1 MLEQLTLAVTG
12 LFATGATMITVSH
25 RLRACDRI
33 RCREDW
39 VKYGVYAA
47 IVIGM
52 LSAAYISRWLLA
64 AILLAIAVVGSIELR
79 RKLPQAFV
87 NPILIA
93 LPVGLV
99 IKLSLGHLLLSWRGD
114 WFYSFAFIFL
124 LVSINDSFAQL
135 WGRLLG
141 RHRLCPRL
149 SPGKTI
155 EGLLG
160 GSLTAVASAVALTP
174 LISGLTEIQAACL
187 GCAIAAAA
195 TAGDLLFS
203 LIKRALIIKDFSEL
217 LPGHGGV
224 FDRFDS
230 LIVAAPV
237 AYWLGRL
244 MGI

>member
-1 MLEQLTLAVTG
+1 MLEQLSLAVTG
-12 LFATGATMITVSH
+12 LFATGATMMAISH
-25 RLRACDRI
+25 RVRVCDNA

-39 VKYGVYAA
+39 IKYGVYAA
-47 IVIGM
+47 IIVGM
-52 LSAAYISRWLLA
+52 LLAAYISRWLLA
-64 AILLAIAVVGSIELR
+64 VILFAITVVGSLELK
-79 RKLPQAFV
+79 RKLPCGFM
-87 NPILIA
+87 NPTLIA
-93 LPVGLV
+93 LPAGLLV
-99 IKLSLGHLLLSWRGD
+99 KLSLGHLLLSLRCD
-114 WFYSFAFIFL
+114 WFASFAFIFM

-141 RHRLCPRL
+141 HHKLCSRL

-160 GSLTAVASAVALTP
+160 GSLTTVASAVALAP
-174 LISGLTEIQAACL
+174 LIRGLSETQAAGL

-203 LIKRALIIKDFSEL
+203 LMKRTLIIKDFSGL
-217 LPGHGGV
+217 LPGHGGI

-244 MGI
+244 LGI

>member
-1 MLEQLTLAVTG
+1 MLEQLSLAVTG
-12 LFATGATMITVSH
+12 LFATGATMMAISH
-25 RLRACDRI
+25 RIRVCDSS

-39 VKYGVYAA
+39 IKYGVYVA
-47 IVIGM
+47 IIVGM
-52 LSAAYISRWLLA
+52 LLAAYISRWLLA
-64 AILLAIAVVGSIELR
+64 AILLAITVVGSLELK
-79 RKLPQAFV
+79 RKLPCWFI

-93 LPVGLV
+93 LPAGLLV
-99 IKLSLGHLLLSWRGD
+99 KLSLGHLLLTPRGD
-114 WFYSFAFIFL
+114 WFLWFAFVL
-124 LVSINDSFAQL
+124 MLVSINDSFAQL

-141 RHRLCPRL
+141 RHKLCPHL
-149 SPGKTI
+149 SPGKTT
-155 EGLLG
+155 EGLIG
-160 GSLTAVASAVALTP
+160 GSLTTVASAMALAP
-174 LISGLTEIQAACL
+174 LIRGLSETQAACL

-203 LIKRALIIKDFSEL
+203 LIKRTLIIKDFSGL

-244 MGI
+244 LGI

>member
-1 MLEQLTLAVTG
+1 MLEQLSLAVTG
-12 LFATGATMITVSH
+12 LFATGATMMAITH
-25 RLRACDRI
+25 RVRVCDSS

-39 VKYGVYAA
+39 IKYGVYAA
-47 IVIGM
+47 IIVTM
-52 LSAAYISRWLLA
+52 LLSAYISRWLLA
-64 AILLAIAVVGSIELR
+64 VILLAITVVGSLELK
-79 RKLPQAFV
+79 RKLPCGLI
-87 NPILIA
+87 NPTLFA
-93 LPVGLV
+93 LPFGFL
-99 IKLSLGHLLLSWRGD
+99 IKLSLGHLLLSLRGD
-114 WFYSFAFIFL
+114 WFASFAFVFI

-141 RHRLCPRL
+141 RHKLCPHL

-155 EGLLG
+155 EGLIG
-160 GSLTAVASAVALTP
+160 GSLTTVASAVALAP
-174 LISGLTEIQAACL
+174 LIRGLSETQAACL

-203 LIKRALIIKDFSEL
+203 LIKRTLIIKDFSGL

-244 MGI
+244 LGI

>member
-1 MLEQLTLAVTG
+1 MLEQLSLAVTG
-12 LFATGATMITVSH
+12 LFAAGATMMAVSH
-25 RLRACDRI
+25 RIRVCDQV

-39 VKYGVYAA
+39 IKYGVYAA
-47 IVIGM
+47 IIVSV
-52 LSAAYISRWLLA
+52 LLAAYISRWLLA
-64 AILLAIAVVGSIELR
+64 IILLAIAIVGSLELR
-79 RKLPQAFV
+79 RALPFGFI
-87 NPILIA
+87 NPTLIA
-93 LPVGLV
+93 LPVGLLV
-99 IKLSLGHLLLSWRGD
+99 KLSLAHLLLTLRGD
-114 WFYSFAFIFL
+114 WFASFAFIFL

-135 WGRLLG
+135 WGGLFC
-141 RHRLCPRL
+141 RHKLCPRL

-155 EGLLG
+155 EGLIG
-160 GSLTAVASAVALTP
+160 GSLTTVASAVALAP
-174 LISGLTEIQAACL
+174 LIHGLTETQAVCL

-203 LIKRALIIKDFSEL
+203 LIKRTLIIKDFSGL

-244 MGI
+244 LGI